1 MSLPGP
7 ILIVSDRPDR
17 RLAGALAG
25 AGASTVVE
33 TGLAEAAATVTRTKP
48 VAILL
53 AGPDPLPQRL
63 FTDALAAA
71 IDALPAPFVP
81 VMMRVKNCGAASLDA
96 LPIDFNAP
104 AAALIA
110 RLTAML
116 RVRALHATV
125 LQRMNAVRSAA
136 PKRPGSGRGTGPG
149 TGKGTRT
156 GVPAL
161 PASDPLDEATV
172 LVMGRGRH
180 YPELTAAVGE
190 RVGLIGAMSPETAAR
205 YLNLRDVNGV
215 IIGDGFG
222 PSTVEV
228 FLTALAEDS
237 RFGDLPVGVVPD
249 LPAGIDR
256 ARLAGIEPVRGD
268 AEDIV
273 AHMIPLVRVHA
284 FAARLR
290 RHAASLDARGLVDPL
305 SGLFSPSAFDY
316 GLPQM
321 IADCRKR
328 DAALSVAR
336 FDLPA
341 ALSPRDRIDA
351 ARLVSRLIR
360 PGDFAAQDADG
371 AITVVMTD
379 APLHQCHV
387 LARRIASTIRN
398 TLHCGHDGGAPVDA
412 TVTIAA
418 LRPTDSPHSL
428 LSRVS
433 GPERAAAE

>member
-7 ILIVSDRPDR
+7 ILIISDHPDR
-17 RLAGALAG
+17 KLAGALAG
-25 AGASTVVE
+25 GGASAVVE
-33 TGLAEAAATVTRTKP
+33 SGLAESAATVARVRP

-53 AGPDPLPQRL
+53 AGPEPVPQRL
-63 FTDALAAA
+63 FADELMAA

-81 VMMRVKNCGAASLDA
+81 VMMRVKDGGPASLDA

-104 AAALIA
+104 AGQVVA
-110 RLTAML
+110 RLAAML
-116 RVRALHATV
+116 RVRTLHATV
-125 LQRMNAVRSAA
+125 LQRITAME
-136 PKRPGSGRGTGPG
+136 KTGQ
-149 TGKGTRT
+149 TGAT
-156 GVPAL
+156 VPSL
-161 PASDPLDEATV
+161 PDSDPLDEATV

-180 YPELTAAVGE
+180 YPELAAAVGE
-190 RVGLIGAMSPETAAR
+190 RAGLIGALSPENAAR

-228 FLTALAEDS
+228 FLTALTEDS

-249 LPAGIDR
+249 LPVAVDR
-256 ARLAGIEPVRGD
+256 VRLAGIEPVRGKPQ
-268 AEDIV
+268 EIV
-273 AHMIPLVRVHA
+273 ARLMPLVRVHA

-305 SGLFSPSAFDY
+305 TGLFSAAAFDY

-328 DAALSVAR
+328 DAAMSIAR
-336 FDLPA
+336 FELPS
-341 ALSPRDRIDA
+341 ALSPRLCIDA

-360 PGDFAAQDADG
+360 PGDFAAQHVDG
-371 AITVVMTD
+371 TITVVM
-379 APLHQCHV
+379 AGAVLHHCHV
-387 LARRIASTIRN
+387 AARRIASVIRS
-398 TLHCGHDGGAPVDA
+398 TLMCEHDGGVPVEA

-428 LSRVS
+428 LARVS
-433 GPERAAAE
+433 EPERAAAE

>member
-7 ILIVSDRPDR
+7 ILVISDRPDR
-17 RLAGALAG
+17 KLAGALA
-25 AGASTVVE
+25 AGGVSSVVE
-33 TGLAEAAATVTRTKP
+33 SSLAEAAATVARARP

-53 AGPDPLPQRL
+53 AGPEPVPQRL
-63 FTDALAAA
+63 FADRLMAA

-81 VMMRVKNCGAASLDA
+81 VMMRVKDCGRTSLDA

-104 AAALIA
+104 TGQIIA

-125 LQRMNAVRSAA
+125 LQRIDAMQAA
-136 PKRPGSGRGTGPG
+136 ARKGTGVGAGMPS
-149 TGKGTRT
+149 
-156 GVPAL
+156 L
-161 PASDPLDEATV
+161 PDSDPLDEATV
-172 LVMGRGRH
+172 MVMGRGRH
-180 YPELTAAVGE
+180 YPELAAVVGA
-190 RVGLIGAMSPETAAR
+190 RVGLIGALSVETAAR

-237 RFGDLPVGVVPD
+237 RFGDLPVGIVTE
-249 LPAGIDR
+249 LPAAVDR
-256 ARLAGIEPVRGD
+256 VRLAGIEPVRG
-268 AEDIV
+268 EPEGIV

-290 RHAASLDARGLVDPL
+290 RHTASLDARGLVDPL
-305 SGLFSPSAFDY
+305 TGLFSAAAFDY
-316 GLPQM
+316 GLPQV

-328 DAALSVAR
+328 DVAMSVAR
-336 FDLPA
+336 FELPD
-341 ALSPRDRIDA
+341 ALSPRARIDA

-360 PGDFAAQDADG
+360 PGDFAAQDVDG
-371 AITVVMTD
+371 AITVVM
-379 APLHQCHV
+379 AGAALHQCHV
-387 LARRIASTIRN
+387 AARRIASIIRN
-398 TLHCGHDGGAPVDA
+398 TLMCEYDGGSPVDA

-428 LSRVS
+428 LARVS
-433 GPERAAAE
+433 VPERAAAE

>member
-7 ILIVSDRPDR
+7 ILIISDRPDR
-17 RLAGALAG
+17 KLAAALVG
-25 AGASTVVE
+25 GGASSVVE
-33 TGLAEAAATVTRTKP
+33 SGLAEAAATVARVKP

-53 AGPDPLPQRL
+53 AGPEPLPQRL
-63 FTDALAAA
+63 FADALMAA

-81 VMMRVKNCGAASLDA
+81 VMMRVKDCGPASLDA

-104 AAALIA
+104 AAQIVA
-110 RLTAML
+110 RLAAML

-125 LQRMNAVRSAA
+125 LQRTAA
-136 PKRPGSGRGTGPG
+136 MQAG
-149 TGKGTRT
+149 GKKGAAAA

-161 PASDPLDEATV
+161 PDSDPLDEATV

-180 YPELTAAVGE
+180 YPELATAAGE
-190 RVGLIGAMSPETAAR
+190 RVGLIGALSPESAAR

-237 RFGDLPVGVVPD
+237 RFGDLPVGVMAD
-249 LPAGIDR
+249 LLVSVDR
-256 ARLAGIEPVRGD
+256 ARLSGLEPVRGEP
-268 AEDIV
+268 ADIV
-273 AHMIPLVRVHA
+273 AHLMPLVRVHA

-305 SGLFSPSAFDY
+305 TGLFSAAAFDY

-321 IADCRKR
+321 IADCRRR
-328 DAALSVAR
+328 DTPMSVGR
-336 FDLPA
+336 FELPA
-341 ALSPRDRIDA
+341 NLSPRARIDA
-351 ARLVSRLIR
+351 ARLVGRLIR
-360 PGDFAAQDADG
+360 PGDFAAQDVDG
-371 AITVVMTD
+371 AITVVM
-379 APLHQCHV
+379 AGAALHQCHV
-387 LARRIASTIRN
+387 AARRIASVIRS
-398 TLHCGHDGGAPVDA
+398 TLMCEHDGGVAVDA
-412 TVTIAA
+412 MVTIAA

-428 LSRVS
+428 LARVS

>member
-17 RLAGALAG
+17 KLAGALAG
-25 AGASTVVE
+25 AVASSVIE
-33 TGLAEAAATVTRTKP
+33 SGLADAAATVTRVKP

-53 AGPDPLPQRL
+53 GGPDPLPQRL
-63 FTDALAAA
+63 FASALAAA

-81 VMMRVKNCGAASLDA
+81 VMMRVKNCGQTSLDA

-104 AAALIA
+104 AAQIIA

-125 LQRMNAVRSAA
+125 LQRIDAVRSAGPKGIGAGA
-136 PKRPGSGRGTGPG
+136 P
-149 TGKGTRT
+149 
-156 GVPAL
+156 VL
-161 PASDPLDEATV
+161 PDSDPLDEATV

-222 PSTVEV
+222 PSTVDA

-237 RFGDLPVGVVPD
+237 RFGDLPVGIVPD

-256 ARLAGIEPVRGD
+256 ARLTGIEPVRGE

-273 AHMIPLVRVHA
+273 AHMMPLVRVHA

-290 RHAASLDARGLVDPL
+290 RHAASLDARGLVDPVT
-305 SGLFSPSAFDY
+305 GLFSPAAFNY
-316 GLPQM
+316 GLPQI
-321 IADCRKR
+321 IADCRRR
-328 DAALSVAR
+328 DGPMSAAR
-336 FDLPA
+336 FDLPIT
-341 ALSPRDRIDA
+341 LSPRDRIDA
-351 ARLVSRLIR
+351 ARLVSRVIR

-379 APLHQCHV
+379 AALQQCHV
-387 LARRIASTIRN
+387 LARRIASIIRN
-398 TLHCGHDGGAPVDA
+398 TLQHGRYGGAPVEA
-412 TVTIAA
+412 MVTIAA

-428 LSRVS
+428 LARVS

>member
-7 ILIVSDRPDR
+7 ILIISDHADR
-17 RLAGALAG
+17 KLAGALARG
-25 AGASTVVE
+25 GASAVVE
-33 TGLAEAAATVTRTKP
+33 SGLAESAATVARVRP

-53 AGPDPLPQRL
+53 AGPVPQRL
-63 FTDALAAA
+63 FADALVAA

-81 VMMRVKNCGAASLDA
+81 VMMLVNDGSPASLDA
-96 LPIDFNAP
+96 LPIDCKAP
-104 AAALIA
+104 AGQIVA

-116 RVRALHATV
+116 RVRTLHATV
-125 LQRMNAVRSAA
+125 LRRIIAMQTTVQTAA
-136 PKRPGSGRGTGPG
+136 TVSS
-149 TGKGTRT
+149 
-156 GVPAL
+156 L
-161 PASDPLDEATV
+161 PDSDPLDEATV

-180 YPELTAAVGE
+180 YPELAAAVGE
-190 RVGLIGAMSPETAAR
+190 RAGLVGALSPENAAR

-228 FLTALAEDS
+228 FLTALAADS
-237 RFGDLPVGVVPD
+237 RFGDLPVGVVPE
-249 LPAGIDR
+249 LPAAVDR
-256 ARLAGIEPVRGD
+256 VRLAGIEPLRGKPQ
-268 AEDIV
+268 EIV
-273 AHMIPLVRVHA
+273 ARLMPLVRVHA

-290 RHAASLDARGLVDPL
+290 RHAASLDARGLVDPRT
-305 SGLFSPSAFDY
+305 GLFSAAAFDY

-328 DAALSVAR
+328 DAAMTVAR
-336 FDLPA
+336 FELPTV
-341 ALSPRDRIDA
+341 LSPRIRIDA

-371 AITVVMTD
+371 AITVVM
-379 APLHQCHV
+379 AGAALHQCHV
-387 LARRIASTIRN
+387 AARRIASAIRS
-398 TLHCGHDGGAPVDA
+398 TLTCEQAGGVPVEA
-412 TVTIAA
+412 TVTLAA

-428 LSRVS
+428 LARVS

>member
-17 RLAGALAG
+17 KLTAALVG
-25 AGASTVVE
+25 AGASSVVE
-33 TGLAEAAATVTRTKP
+33 SGVAEAAATVARIKP

-53 AGPDPLPQRL
+53 AGPEPLPQRL
-63 FTDALAAA
+63 FADALMAA

-81 VMMRVKNCGAASLDA
+81 VMMRVKDCGRTSLDA
-96 LPIDFNAP
+96 LPVDFNAP
-104 AAALIA
+104 AAQIAA
-110 RLTAML
+110 RLAAML

-125 LQRMNAVRSAA
+125 LQRTAA
-136 PKRPGSGRGTGPG
+136 MQAGGKKGTGQG
-149 TGKGTRT
+149 TAAC
-156 GVPAL
+156 VPAL
-161 PASDPLDEATV
+161 PETDPLEEATV

-180 YPELTAAVGE
+180 YPELATAVGE
-190 RVGLIGAMSPETAAR
+190 RVGLIGALSPESAAR

-228 FLTALAEDS
+228 FLTALTDDS
-237 RFGDLPVGVVPD
+237 RFGDLPVGVMAE
-249 LPAGIDR
+249 LPTSIDR
-256 ARLAGIEPVRGD
+256 ARLSGLEPVRGEP
-268 AEDIV
+268 ADIV
-273 AHMIPLVRVHA
+273 AHMLPLVRVHA

-305 SGLFSPSAFDY
+305 TGLFSAAAFDY

-328 DAALSVAR
+328 DAPMSIAR

-341 ALSPRDRIDA
+341 SLSPRARVDA

-360 PGDFAAQDADG
+360 PGDFAAQDVGG
-371 AITVVMTD
+371 AVTVVMAD
-379 APLHQCHV
+379 AALHQCHV
-387 LARRIASTIRN
+387 AARRIASVIRS
-398 TLHCGHDGGAPVDA
+398 TLMCEHDGGVAVDA
-412 TVTIAA
+412 EVTIAA

-428 LSRVS
+428 LARVT

>member
-17 RLAGALAG
+17 KLAGALVG
-25 AGASTVVE
+25 AGASSVVE
-33 TGLAEAAATVTRTKP
+33 SSLAGAATTVTRIKP

-53 AGPDPLPQRL
+53 AGPEPVPQRL
-63 FTDALAAA
+63 FADALMAA

-81 VMMRVKNCGAASLDA
+81 VMMRVKDCGPANLDA

-104 AAALIA
+104 AAQMVA

-125 LQRMNAVRSAA
+125 LQRTAA
-136 PKRPGSGRGTGPG
+136 MQAGGPR
-149 TGKGTRT
+149 KGTA

-161 PASDPLDEATV
+161 PDSDPLDEATV

-180 YPELTAAVGE
+180 YPELATAVGE
-190 RVGLIGAMSPETAAR
+190 RVGLIGALSPESAAR
-205 YLNLRDVNGV
+205 YLNLRDVDGV

-237 RFGDLPVGVVPD
+237 RFGDLPVGVVAD
-249 LPAGIDR
+249 LPASIDR
-256 ARLAGIEPVRGD
+256 ARLSGVEPVRG
-268 AEDIV
+268 EPKDIV
-273 AHMIPLVRVHA
+273 AHMLPLVRVHA

-305 SGLFSPSAFDY
+305 TGLFSSAAFDY

-328 DAALSVAR
+328 DVAMSVAR

-341 ALSPRDRIDA
+341 ALSPRARIDA
-351 ARLVSRLIR
+351 ARLVGRLIR
-360 PGDFAAQDADG
+360 PGDFAAQDVDG
-371 AITVVMTD
+371 AITVVMAD
-379 APLHQCHV
+379 AALHQCHV
-387 LARRIASTIRN
+387 VARRIASVIRS
-398 TLHCGHDGGAPVDA
+398 TLMCEYDGGRAVDA
-412 TVTIAA
+412 EVTIAA

-428 LSRVS
+428 LARVS